1 MKRLLG
7 VALCM
12 TMLVPTASAATP
24 AQARS
29 VLQSLERQRAA
40 AILQRDIPALRAL
53 MDRSYSHIESRG
65 RARSKTEL
73 LTALERGAI
82 RFKVYENESTEVQ
95 LLDDG
100 DAALVTGIF
109 RSVAAE
115 GSARNFR
122 GRFVRVWVRQQ
133 DGWKNTYHQAT
144 EIRPPQS
151 SCPCD

>member
-1 MKRLLG
+1 MKSLIG

-12 TMLVPTASAATP
+12 AMLVPTAAADTP
-24 AQARS
+24 AQTRGE
-29 VLQSLERQRAA
+29 LKSLERQRAA

-53 MDRSYSHIESRG
+53 MDRRYAHIESRG

-73 LTALERGAI
+73 LTALERGDI
-82 RFKVYENESTEVQ
+82 RFKVYENESTDVQ

-109 RSVAAE
+109 RSAAAE
-115 GSARNFR
+115 GSAKTFR
-122 GRFVRVWVRQQ
+122 GRYVRVWVRQA

-144 EIRPPQS
+144 EIRPAQS
-151 SCPCD
+151 ACPCD